1 MAYLQKRA
9 GMEKQAW
16 TVAGLF
22 AKVPQLIEYIAR
34 GAKSAKGVVEQGRGA
49 AAQVQDLVNAIR
61 GRSGMPLGQAQREIN
76 NALKNLNSAAKRQG
90 LTSAGTAVQSRINE
104 IARMKGPEQSQAWS
118 KFLDD
123 YITPDGASFGQAWDR
138 GAFVVPNISKD
149 LSHQI
154 ASLQAVGR
162 LNTRGK
168 NLLADLQRVN
178 SMPVGEARHAYYE
191 SIMNP
196 LRGSHGFNRMLAN
209 NDFRKTRF
217 WKYLFGTGIGAGALG
232 AAGLGGA
239 IYATAEN
246 RGNLAD
252 HEKDPSKAVDKY
264 TAELDELNRR
274 YAGY

>member
-9 GMEKQAW
+9 GIEKQAW
-16 TVAGLF
+16 LKSLLT
-22 AKVPQLIEYIAR
+22 KVPQIIEYIAQ

-49 AAQVQDLVNAIR
+49 AAHVQELFNAIR

-104 IARMKGPEQSQAWS
+104 IAKMKGTEQSQAWS

-123 YITPDGASFGQAWDR
+123 YMTPDGASFEQAWGR
-138 GAFVVPNISKD
+138 GSFVVPNISKD

-154 ASLQAVGR
+154 SSLQAVGR

-178 SMPVGEARHAYYE
+178 NMPVGEARHALYE

-196 LRGSHGFNRMLAN
+196 IQGSYGFNRMLAN

-217 WKYLFGTGIGAGALG
+217 WKYLLGTGIGAGALG
-232 AAGLGGA
+232 TAALGGA
-239 IYATAEN
+239 IYSTAEN

-252 HEKDPSKAVDKY
+252 HEKDPSKAVNRY
-264 TAELDELNRR
+264 AEELDELNKR